1 MRSLVRPEQR
11 RHFDSGDYPEALRQ
25 AVDAIGLAALRE
37 RQQRGE
43 PDGRRLGVGIAMY
56 SEHGAVTDTA
66 AAFCTAGVVGCPAN
80 GPALARA
87 IPASYGISPNGFLGG
102 VEAGY
107 FFRGQYKRLQHD
119 RSRGRCRVLHRQR
132 GGNGRGAALVS
143 RNRPRAA
150 RLDPA
155 RSAAVLRYRRLCLW
169 WRGVQH
175 AADRDRRGPCNCGPS
190 PTVLTNASSTL
201 TGWTVGGGGEWMF
214 APHWTVKGEYLYY
227 DLGSTS
233 YAVPT
238 LTQLNGAGMPFFG
251 AGVAASSSIKGGLT
265 RLGVNFKF

>member
-132 GGNGRGAALVS
+132 GGNGRISEPSARGSAGPRSIRCCSTLPAALLMVAWS
-143 RNRPRAA
+143 
-150 RLDPA
+150 PA
-155 RSAAVLRYRRLCLW
+155 CS
-169 WRGVQH
+169 
-175 AADRDRRGPCNCGPS
+175 
-190 PTVLTNASSTL
+190 
-201 TGWTVGGGGEWMF
+201 
-214 APHWTVKGEYLYY
+214 
-227 DLGSTS
+227 
-233 YAVPT
+233 
-238 LTQLNGAGMPFFG
+238 
-251 AGVAASSSIKGGLT
+251 
-265 RLGVNFKF
+265 